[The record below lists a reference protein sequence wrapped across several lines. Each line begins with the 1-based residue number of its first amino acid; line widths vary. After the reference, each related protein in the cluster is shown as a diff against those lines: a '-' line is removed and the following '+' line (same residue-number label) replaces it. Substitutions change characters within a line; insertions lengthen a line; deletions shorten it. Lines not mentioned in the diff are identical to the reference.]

1 MGYENRLY
9 VVDYHKNVSN
19 WAEVIAMFNLSTTG
33 YNNLYSLFKEA
44 PTVPDEFTM
53 YDTDG
58 NTAIKKDG
66 YGRKLT
72 YASIDDTIK
81 AIKED
86 EEEYGHY
93 RRYTP
98 VVAFLESIKNE
109 NYENLI
115 VVNYGY

>member
-9 VVDYHKNVSN
+9 VVDYHKDISN
-19 WAEVIAMFNLSTTG
+19 WAEVIAVFNLSKTG
-33 YNNLYSLFKEA
+33 YNNLYNLFKEA
-44 PTVPDEFTM
+44 LVVPDEFTM
-53 YDTDG
+53 YDMDG
-58 NTAIKKDG
+58 DNRIKEDR

-109 NYENLI
+109 HYENLI